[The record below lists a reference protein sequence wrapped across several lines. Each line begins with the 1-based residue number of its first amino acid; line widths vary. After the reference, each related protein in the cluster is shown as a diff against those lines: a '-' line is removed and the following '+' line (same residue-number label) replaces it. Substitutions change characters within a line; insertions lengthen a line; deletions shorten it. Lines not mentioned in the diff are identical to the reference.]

1 MEIQRDNEILQ
12 LGYVR
17 LGVNDLDWWRWFA
30 NLVGFDTVV
39 DAPPGELQLR
49 TDAEREYR
57 FALVATGEPGVQ
69 VIGWEVATASD
80 MEAVR
85 KRLVAHNTPLMEVS
99 RDEKDARKVEDM
111 FAVRDPDGVRNEVYW
126 GPSSALR
133 KRFHSPVGTRFE
145 SGPCGN
151 GHVTMN
157 VSDASDTLKFYLGA
171 MGLRLSD
178 AAWMDGHSRVYFLRC
193 NPRHHSFAF
202 AEMPRHP
209 VGTVHV
215 MADLAGLDHLGVVRD
230 RLLNA
235 GVALNRDLGSHP
247 LDGVVSIYVA
257 TPEGF
262 DFELACG
269 TRFINESTWETDKF
283 KRDGL
288 AWGHR
293 KPTPTK
299 DRS

>member
-1 MEIQRDNEILQ
+1 MEIQSDNEILQ

-17 LGVNDLDWWRWFA
+17 LGVRDLDWWRRFA
-30 NLVGFDTVV
+30 DLVGFDTVP

-57 FALVATGEPGVQ
+57 FALVTSGEPGVQ
-69 VIGWEVATASD
+69 TIGWEVASATA
-80 MEAVR
+80 MESVR
-85 KRLVAHNTPLMEVS
+85 ERLMAHDAHFIEVS
-99 RDEKDARKVEDM
+99 RDEKDARKAEDM
-111 FAVRDPDGVRNEVYW
+111 FAVRDPDGMRTEVYW

-133 KRFHSPVGTRFE
+133 KPFRSPVGTRFE
-145 SGPCGN
+145 SGPYGN

-157 VSDASDTLKFYLGA
+157 VFDASATLKFYLNA
-171 MGLRLSD
+171 VGLRLSD

-193 NPRHHSFAF
+193 NPRHHSLAF
-202 AEMPRHP
+202 AEMPLRP
-209 VGTVHV
+209 AGTVHV
-215 MADLAGLDHLGVVRD
+215 MADLARLDDLGVVRD

-235 GVALNRDLGSHP
+235 GVTLNRDLGSHP

-293 KPTPTK
+293 KPVPTK